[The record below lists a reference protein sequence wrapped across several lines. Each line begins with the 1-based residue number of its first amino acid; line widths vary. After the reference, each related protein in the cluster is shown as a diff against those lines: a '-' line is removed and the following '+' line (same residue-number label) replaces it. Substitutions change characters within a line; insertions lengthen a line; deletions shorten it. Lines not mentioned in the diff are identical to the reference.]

1 MIPNA
6 IASRGEYKN
15 LKMPVIIIA
24 GGDDR
29 LIDTDRQSGRLHD
42 EVRHSKMHRVPG
54 TGHMVHQTA
63 TSAVM
68 SAIDEAAAA

>member
-1 MIPNA
+1 
-6 IASRGEYKN
+6 
-15 LKMPVIIIA
+15 MPVIIIA

-63 TSAVM
+63 TSSVM
-68 SAIDEAAAA
+68 SAINEAAAA